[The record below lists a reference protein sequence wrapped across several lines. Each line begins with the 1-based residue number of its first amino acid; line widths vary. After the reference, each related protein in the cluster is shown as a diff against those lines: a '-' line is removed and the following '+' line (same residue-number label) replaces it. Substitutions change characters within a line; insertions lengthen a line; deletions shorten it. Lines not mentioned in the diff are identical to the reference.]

1 MKQSPPRRDAT
12 AKAAKRGTVPAFD
25 WQNFDAYLFDI
36 DGTLLNSDDAVH
48 YNAFRLA
55 LSAIFGVESRL
66 DNIPVHGNTD
76 IGILRAAVSLAGKQA
91 EFESKLAPA
100 MDLIRRQVETN
111 KKHLRP
117 RLCPAIAQLLQRL
130 RSRGKIIGV
139 VTGNLE
145 SVGRA
150 KLHAASLDRYFSFGA
165 FCDRCETRSEIFRL
179 GVQQASDTLS
189 NSQSPASA
197 ASPEK
202 RHRSK
207 NINAICIV
215 GDTPA
220 DIAAARAN
228 QVPIIAVA
236 TGIYSYADLS
246 RHHPDLCLHSC
257 EELLSSS
264 QS

>member
-1 MKQSPPRRDAT
+1 MKHYNAPPRRDS
-12 AKAAKRGTVPAFD
+12 TVKPDPVPDFD
-25 WQNFDAYLFDI
+25 WQKFDAYLFDI
-36 DGTLLNSDDAVH
+36 DGTLLSSDDAVH
-48 YNAFRLA
+48 YNAFRSA
-55 LSAIFGVESRL
+55 LSAIFGIESRL

-91 EFESKLAPA
+91 EFETKLATA
-100 MDLIRRQVETN
+100 MDLIRRQVESN
-111 KKHLRP
+111 KADLRP

-145 SVGRA
+145 SVGWA
-150 KLHAASLDRYFSFGA
+150 KLKTASLDHYFSFGA
-165 FCDRCETRSEIFRL
+165 FCDSCETRSEIFRL
-179 GVQQASDTLS
+179 GIQQARDTLS
-189 NSQSPASA
+189 RNSHTNSV
-197 ASPEK
+197 
-202 RHRSK
+202 
-207 NINAICIV
+207 CII

-236 TGIYSYADLS
+236 TGIYPYQDLA
-246 RHHPDLCLHSC
+246 RHHPDLCLRTC
-257 EELLSSS
+257 EELLSPS